1 MAGWFA
7 GEIIKINKQIVIG
20 KRLLAGGESD
30 DYHARIWLKK
40 SRKYKYINLETRL
53 FEDAKLQAL
62 IRFGRLVDREEEGL
76 AVFQTT
82 IANKLNDF
90 ELWYLKRAVS
100 KDRKTLVRN
109 QILRFKEYFGTRNVT
124 SITVSEFHG
133 YIDWRRLNNRRG
145 AEKGISNGVLTSEGT
160 LLGMFFGHLAN
171 NGVIREGLYR
181 ALAAS
186 DWSKTIG
193 RKEQRGALT
202 VEQFRELRKY
212 LEFWHLENKLDDRA
226 RYTRQCVHWL
236 VRIAGRTG
244 LRTIELKNLRWE
256 DIKKH
261 GKGCMITA
269 RGKGTIKNERSR
281 DVHSDAGVF
290 KFFMNIRR
298 LVADQGLGV
307 ANTDSVF
314 VKHNGK
320 PAGDLWS
327 QNIKIAFRKLGMEVD
342 SKNRRNTLYS
352 LRHYF
357 ANRQITAGVQ
367 IFDLAEYMGTSVSM
381 ISLFYGKP
389 DSEELGM
396 RVMGP
401 QILKKMN
408 HDEEVEQVE

>member
-7 GEIIKINKQIVIG
+7 GEIIKINKQIAIG

-30 DYHARIWLKK
+30 EYHARIWLKK
-40 SRKYKYINLETRL
+40 SRKYKYTNLETKN
-53 FEDAKLQAL
+53 FEEASQEAL
-62 IRFGRLVDREEEGL
+62 KHLARYELREEEGL

-82 IANKLNDF
+82 IAKKLNDF
-90 ELWYLKRAVS
+90 EPWYLKRAVS

-109 QILRFKEYFGTRNVT
+109 QILRFTEYFGTRNVT
-124 SITVSEFHG
+124 SITVSEFHD
-133 YIDWRRLNNRRG
+133 YIDWRRMNNRRG

-160 LLGMFFGHLAN
+160 LLGMFFGYLAN

-181 ALAAS
+181 ALATS

-212 LEFWHLENKLDDRA
+212 VEFWHLEKKLDKRA

-256 DIKKH
+256 DIKRH

-269 RGKGTIKNERSR
+269 KGKGTIKSERSR
-281 DVHSDAGVF
+281 NVHSDAGVYD
-290 KFFMNIRR
+290 FFMNVKR

-307 ANTDSVF
+307 SSTDTVF
-314 VKHNGK
+314 VKHSGK
-320 PAGDLWS
+320 PAADLWS
-327 QNIKIAFRKLGMEVD
+327 QNIKIAFRKLSMEVD
-342 SKNRRNTLYS
+342 SKGRKNSLYS

-381 ISLFYGKP
+381 IQQYYGKP

-401 QILKKMN
+401 SILEKMQ
-408 HDEEVEQVE
+408 HDEEV

>member
-7 GEIIKINKQIVIG
+7 GEIIKINKQIAIG

-30 DYHARIWLKK
+30 EYHARIWLKK
-40 SRKYKYINLETRL
+40 SQKYKYVNLETKN
-53 FEDAKLQAL
+53 FEEASQEAL
-62 IRFGRLVDREEEGL
+62 MHLARYELREEEGL

-82 IANKLNDF
+82 IANKLDDF
-90 ELWYLKRAVS
+90 ESWYFKRAVS

-109 QILRFKEYFGTRNVT
+109 QILRFSEFFGTRNVT
-124 SITVSEFHG
+124 TITVSEFHD
-133 YIDWRRLNNRRG
+133 YIDWRRMDNRRG

-160 LLGMFFGHLAN
+160 LLGMFLGYLAN

-181 ALAAS
+181 ALVAS

-202 VEQFRELRKY
+202 VEQFRELREL
-212 LEFWHLENKLDDRA
+212 LEFWHLEKKLDERA

-269 RGKGTIKNERSR
+269 RGKGTIKRERSR
-281 DVHSDAGVF
+281 GVHSDAGVYE
-290 KFFMNIRR
+290 FFMSIKQ
-298 LVADQGLGV
+298 LVVELGWPV
-307 ANTDSVF
+307 EGANNVF
-314 VKHNGK
+314 VKYDGK

-327 QNIKIAFRKLGMEVD
+327 QNVKIAFRRLGIEVD
-342 SKNRRNTLYS
+342 SKGRKNSLYS

-367 IFDLAEYMGTSVSM
+367 IFDLADYMGTSVPM
-381 ISLFYGKP
+381 ISQFYGKP
-389 DSEELGM
+389 DAEELGM

-401 QILKKMN
+401 SILEKMN
-408 HDEEVEQVE
+408 HDDKV